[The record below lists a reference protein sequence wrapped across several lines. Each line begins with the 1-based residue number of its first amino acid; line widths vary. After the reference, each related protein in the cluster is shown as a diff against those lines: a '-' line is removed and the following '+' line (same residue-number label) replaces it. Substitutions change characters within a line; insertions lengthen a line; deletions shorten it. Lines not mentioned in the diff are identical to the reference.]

1 MAGFL
6 EEGLIAPMRDG
17 TGYTIPTTVLIAV
30 LLAFFSFLAM
40 KTGYFRKTK
49 VSEIFKDILPFVLLG
64 AVSRSLEDGCFLP
77 CSWPIRLLFITPGIW
92 ILVFSLFFL
101 SGKILSEKA
110 RVFGWLLFAPAGL
123 FAFLKLSNFFGL
135 LLILC
140 LAGLSSL
147 VLIKILLPLL
157 KRKLSRE
164 AKAIVLAHVFD
175 ASSTF
180 VAVSYFGYFEEHV
193 FARLLMSIG
202 GPALF
207 FIVKIVG
214 ISALVLFSESY
225 KGFSKSE
232 KKILYVAMLLVG
244 LGPGIRNTA
253 SVSIGV

>member
-1 MAGFL
+1 MGSFL
-6 EEGLIAPMRDG
+6 EDSFVAPMREG
-17 TGYTIPTTVLIAV
+17 TGYTIPTTILVAV
-30 LLAFFSFLAM
+30 LLAAFSFLAM

-77 CSWPIRLLFITPGIW
+77 CSWPIRLIFITPGIW
-92 ILVFSLFFL
+92 ILSFALFFL
-101 SGKILSEKA
+101 AGGLFSGKARIL
-110 RVFGWLLFAPAGL
+110 GWLLFAPVGI
-123 FAFLKLSNFFGL
+123 FALLKISNFLGL
-135 LLILC
+135 SLVLG
-140 LAGLSSL
+140 LAVLSSL
-147 VLIKILLPLL
+147 VLLKVLLPLL
-157 KRKLSRE
+157 KRKLSPE
-164 AKAIVLAHVFD
+164 AKAILLAHVFD

-193 FARLLMSIG
+193 FARFLMSIG

-207 FIVKIVG
+207 FIVKIAG

-225 KGFSKSE
+225 KGFSENE